1 MTSTTLQQDKKSFRQ
16 VVTASMVGTVA
27 EWYEFFIY
35 GIASSLVF
43 GKIFFP
49 NANSV
54 LDGILIA
61 FGTYAIGFLARPI
74 GGIVFGHFGDKLG
87 RKRLLQIS
95 IIMMGVSTFSMGLL
109 PGYATIGYAA
119 PIMLVILRFMQ
130 GFAVGGEWGG
140 AVLLITEHSPE
151 DRRGF
156 WASFPQAAACMG
168 NLIASLVLFGMTVVL
183 SEEAFLAWGWR
194 VAFWLSALI
203 IFLAYYIRRNIQD
216 APIFQEAQKK
226 IKQNKEKSGIKE
238 LLTSFP
244 REALLTVTMRM
255 AENAVYYIIV
265 VFTITYLSVVQKVEF
280 SSILW
285 LLAIANAF
293 QFFSMIFSGYL
304 ADQFGRKNTII
315 FGYVGLLIWVF
326 FYFPGLNSDNFA
338 IYILAMCSGLF
349 LQGCCYAPQAAF
361 LSEIFPTRVRY
372 TGSSW
377 AYQIA
382 SIFGGSL
389 APIIAVFLLKTYGGT
404 TQIVIYL
411 VVLIIISLLSVLMF
425 KETKGISL
433 YDVDEEHRAYQ
444 S

>member
-1 MTSTTLQQDKKSFRQ
+1 MEKTIEIKKSQSFRQ
-16 VVTASMVGTVA
+16 VVTASMVGTIA

-43 GKIFFP
+43 GKLFFP
-49 NANSV
+49 NAGTA

-95 IIMMGVSTFSMGLL
+95 ILMMGISTFSMGLL
-109 PGYATIGYAA
+109 PGFATIGYAA
-119 PIMLVILRFMQ
+119 PILLVILRFIQ

-151 DRRGF
+151 NRRGF

-168 NLIASLVLFGMTVVL
+168 NLIASLVLFGMTMFL
-183 SEEAFLAWGWR
+183 SDEAFLSWGWR
-194 VAFWLSALI
+194 VAFWLSAFI
-203 IFLAYYIRRNIQD
+203 IFLAYYIRRNVHD

-226 IKQNKEKSGIKE
+226 IKQSKQQSGIKE

-244 REALLTVTMRM
+244 KEAILTVTMRM
-255 AENAVYYIIV
+255 AENAVYYLIV
-265 VFTITYLSVVQKVEF
+265 VFTITYLAVIHEVKYSN
-280 SSILW
+280 ILW

-304 ADQFGRKNTII
+304 ADTIGRKKTII
-315 FGYVGLLIWVF
+315 FGYIGLFIWIF
-326 FYFPGLNSDNFA
+326 LYFPALDSNNFL
-338 IYILAMCSGLF
+338 IYIIAMCIGLF

-382 SIFGGSL
+382 SILGGSL
-389 APIIAVFLLKTYGGT
+389 APIIAVYLLKTYGGT
-404 TQIVIYL
+404 TQIVIYIIA
-411 VVLIIISLLSVLMF
+411 LIIISLTSVFMF
-425 KETKGISL
+425 RETKGISL
-433 YDVDEEHRAYQ
+433 YEVDKQHDNTL

>member
-1 MTSTTLQQDKKSFRQ
+1 MANMALVEDKKGFRKI
-16 VVTASMVGTVA
+16 VTASMVGTIA

-43 GKIFFP
+43 GKLFFP
-49 NANSV
+49 NAGSA

-61 FGTYAIGFLARPI
+61 FGTYAIGFIARPI
-74 GGIVFGHFGDKLG
+74 GGIVFGHFGDLIG
-87 RKRLLQIS
+87 RKKLLQIS
-95 IIMMGVSTFSMGLL
+95 ILMMGISTFAMGLL
-109 PGYATIGYAA
+109 PGFDAIGYAA
-119 PIMLVILRFMQ
+119 PILLVLLRFIQ

-151 DRRGF
+151 KHRGF

-168 NLIASLVLFGMTVVL
+168 NLVASLVLFSMAMLL
-183 SEEAFLAWGWR
+183 SDEAFISWGWR

-203 IFLAYYIRRNIQD
+203 IILAYYIRRNVHD
-216 APIFQEAQKK
+216 APIFKEAQKK
-226 IKQNKEKSGIKE
+226 IKENKQKSGIKE
-238 LLTSFP
+238 LLTAFP
-244 REALLTVTMRM
+244 KEAFFTVTMRM

-265 VFTITYLSVVQKVEF
+265 VFTITYLAVVQEVKY
-280 SSILW
+280 SNILW

-304 ADQFGRKNTII
+304 ADKFGRKKVII
-315 FGYVGLLIWVF
+315 FGYIGLLAWVF
-326 FYFPGLNSDNFA
+326 FYFPALDSNNFF
-338 IYILAMCSGLF
+338 IYIVGMCIGLF
-349 LQGCCYAPQAAF
+349 FQGSCYAPQAAF

-382 SIFGGSL
+382 SILGGSL

-411 VVLIIISLLSVLMF
+411 VALIIISLASVFVF

-433 YDVDEEHRAYQ
+433 YDVDKKHN
-444 S
+444 

>member
-1 MTSTTLQQDKKSFRQ
+1 MVSTAETTKKRGFRQ
-16 VVTASMVGTVA
+16 IVGASMVGTVA

-43 GKIFFP
+43 GKLFFP
-49 NANSV
+49 NAGTA

-95 IIMMGVSTFSMGLL
+95 ILMMGVSTFAMGLL
-109 PGYATIGYAA
+109 PGFDTIGYAA
-119 PIMLVILRFMQ
+119 PILLVVLRFVQ
-130 GFAVGGEWGG
+130 GLAVGGEWGG

-151 DRRGF
+151 NRRGF
-156 WASFPQAAACMG
+156 WASFPQAAACLG
-168 NLIASLVLFGMTVVL
+168 NLIASLVLFGMSVTL
-183 SEEAFLAWGWR
+183 TDEAFLSWGWR

-203 IFLAYYIRRNIQD
+203 IFLAYYIRRNVHD
-216 APIFQEAQKK
+216 APIFLEAQKK
-226 IKQNKEKSGIKE
+226 IKENKQKAGIKE
-238 LLTSFP
+238 LFRSFP
-244 REALLTVTMRM
+244 REAILTVTMRM

-265 VFTITYLSVVQKVEF
+265 VFSITYLSFVHQVKY
-280 SSILW
+280 SNILW

-293 QFFSMIFSGYL
+293 QFCSMIFSGYL
-304 ADQFGRKNTII
+304 ADTIGRKKTII
-315 FGYVGLLIWVF
+315 FGYIGLLIWVF
-326 FYFPGLNSDNFA
+326 FYFNGLDSGNFFT
-338 IYILAMCSGLF
+338 YVLVMCIGLF

-361 LSEIFPTRVRY
+361 FSEIFPTRVRY

-382 SIFGGSL
+382 SILGGSL
-389 APIIAVFLLKTYGGT
+389 APIIAVYLLKTYGGT
-404 TQIVIYL
+404 TQIVMYL
-411 VVLIIISLLSVLMF
+411 VALLIISLASVFMF

-433 YDVDEEHRAYQ
+433 YDVDNKYEPA
-444 S
+444 